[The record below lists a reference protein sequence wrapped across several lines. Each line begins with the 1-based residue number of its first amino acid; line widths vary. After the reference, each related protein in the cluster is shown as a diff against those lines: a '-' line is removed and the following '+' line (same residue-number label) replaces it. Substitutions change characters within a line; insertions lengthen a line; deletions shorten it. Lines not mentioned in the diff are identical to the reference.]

1 MTPGTFVDHILP
13 LGDKSNDFETISAQ
27 FSKYFETKLYV
38 KLRFSSRDAAEQH
51 RPSQN
56 ASSRNWRELRP
67 CQHVFVF
74 YRCTGRTVPAKLFHK
89 VDEGFVLAD
98 DCLFI
103 VHRPCRTQRSEEPLA
118 MRLSRIS
125 LLFPS
130 FRQYVLRSYLSV
142 PVAQQSS
149 RPGGMRVAVK

>member
-1 MTPGTFVDHILP
+1 MAPGTFVDHILP
-13 LGDKSNDFETISAQ
+13 LGNKSNDFDTISTQ
-27 FSKYFETKLYV
+27 ISKYFGTKLYV
-38 KLRFSSRDAAEQH
+38 KLRFSSREAVAQH

-67 CQHVFVF
+67 CQHVF

-89 VDEGFVLAD
+89 VDKGFVLAD

-118 MRLSRIS
+118 MRLLRIS

-130 FRQYVLRSYLSV
+130 FRQHVLRSYLSV
-142 PVAQQSS
+142 LVAQQRS